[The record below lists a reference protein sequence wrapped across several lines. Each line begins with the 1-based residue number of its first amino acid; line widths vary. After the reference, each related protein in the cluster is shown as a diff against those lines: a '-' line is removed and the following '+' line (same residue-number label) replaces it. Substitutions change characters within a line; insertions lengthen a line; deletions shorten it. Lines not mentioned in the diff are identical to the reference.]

1 MDESEFS
8 DEYLVLKS
16 IVDDEY
22 QNDVEVGDNME
33 VKHYNKTNPGKSF
46 IKLTF
51 KEEEFLNLI
60 EDLSEYDISDAM
72 DLLNIHNY
80 YYREPRDY
88 LSWDS
93 AEDDFKEGYHFDE
106 FDVEN
111 QKILKEIIKFSPNV
125 ESFEDKN
132 GISTFF
138 LDNDKEWGYDVSNMI
153 TEYQNR
159 YNERK
164 KASQN

>member
-51 KEEEFLNLI
+51 HAFGL
-60 EDLSEYDISDAM
+60 DLFM
-72 DLLNIHNY
+72 
-80 YYREPRDY
+80 
-88 LSWDS
+88 
-93 AEDDFKEGYHFDE
+93 
-106 FDVEN
+106 
-111 QKILKEIIKFSPNV
+111 
-125 ESFEDKN
+125 
-132 GISTFF
+132 
-138 LDNDKEWGYDVSNMI
+138 
-153 TEYQNR
+153 
-159 YNERK
+159 
-164 KASQN
+164 